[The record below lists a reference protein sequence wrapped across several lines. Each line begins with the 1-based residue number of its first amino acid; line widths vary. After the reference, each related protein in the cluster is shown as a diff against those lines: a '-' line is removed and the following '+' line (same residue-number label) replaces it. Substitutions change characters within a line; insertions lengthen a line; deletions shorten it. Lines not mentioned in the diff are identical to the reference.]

1 MSNPRR
7 GSDLTVSADGNI
19 RVDKKGNW
27 NSAKRVSTMIE
38 MFGGPRKRTARVVDV
53 KGDVEGVDVKT
64 KVAGATESLK
74 TGVAGAGEGGLVG
87 SPAVGSTRYIFLEIM
102 THEGSHDCRYFDCT
116 GKVIYHLLGD

>member
-38 MFGGPRKRTARVVDV
+38 MFGGPKKRTARVVDV
-53 KGDVEGVDVKT
+53 KGAEEGAGVRPGGEAGSGESLKT
-64 KVAGATESLK
+64 GGVAGAEDVK
-74 TGVAGAGEGGLVG
+74 TGVAGAGGGGLAGSSDVG
-87 SPAVGSTRYIFLEIM
+87 SKSFKR
-102 THEGSHDCRYFDCT
+102 
-116 GKVIYHLLGD
+116 

>member
-64 KVAGATESLK
+64 GVAGATESLK
-74 TGVAGAGEGGLVG
+74 TGAGAGEGGLAG
-87 SPAVGSTRYIFLEIM
+87 NPAVGSTRYIFLEIM
-102 THEGSHDCRYFDCT
+102 RDRMIAGTLIVLA
-116 GKVIYHLLGD
+116 K